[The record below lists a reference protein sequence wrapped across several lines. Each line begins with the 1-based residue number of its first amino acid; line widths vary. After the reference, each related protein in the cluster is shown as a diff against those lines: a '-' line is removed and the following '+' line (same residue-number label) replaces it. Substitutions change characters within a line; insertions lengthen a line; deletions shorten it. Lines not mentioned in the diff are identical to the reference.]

1 MAKTRL
7 ILLAI
12 SVLLVSALFLV
23 WNLRGPVW
31 FILELRS
38 TKLLALL
45 LVGAA
50 TGVATVLFQTVANNR
65 LLTPGLVGFDA
76 LFVFLQTALILTLGG
91 IGYVQMPESLSFVF
105 EALVLLIAAQV
116 LFQGLMRRSADD
128 VMKMVLTGIILGTL
142 LRGLAEMG
150 QRLLDPSEFAI
161 VQQSMFA
168 SFGAVAPARL
178 GIAAVIFVGV
188 FACALY
194 LSPALDVAA
203 LGRQRARALGLGYD
217 RLILQALA
225 LLSVLVAV
233 STALVGPITFLG
245 LLAASLAREIVP
257 AHRHKLILP
266 ASALV
271 GAFILVIG
279 QFLFERLLGL
289 QSTLAVVVELFGGA
303 AFLFLILRRRAA

>member
-1 MAKTRL
+1 
-7 ILLAI
+7 
-12 SVLLVSALFLV
+12 
-23 WNLRGPVW
+23 
-31 FILELRS
+31 
-38 TKLLALL
+38 
-45 LVGAA
+45 
-50 TGVATVLFQTVANNR
+50 
-65 LLTPGLVGFDA
+65 
-76 LFVFLQTALILTLGG
+76 
-91 IGYVQMPESLSFVF
+91 
-105 EALVLLIAAQV
+105 
-116 LFQGLMRRSADD
+116 
-128 VMKMVLTGIILGTL
+128 
-142 LRGLAEMG
+142 MG

-168 SFGAVAPARL
+168 SFGAVAPVRL

-203 LGRQRARALGLGYD
+203 LGRHRARALGLGYD

-271 GAFILVIG
+271 GAFILVTG